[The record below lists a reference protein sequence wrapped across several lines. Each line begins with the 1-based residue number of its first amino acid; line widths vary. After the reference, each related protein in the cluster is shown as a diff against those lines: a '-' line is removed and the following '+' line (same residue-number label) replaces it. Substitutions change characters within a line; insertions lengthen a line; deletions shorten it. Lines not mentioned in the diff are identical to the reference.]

1 MACIPTNHWTL
12 RSEETSHFH
21 DFRLELLPEQKALL
35 AADLC
40 CLTLGDD
47 SPNLLRLNC
56 TEETSAVEGGYTLS
70 IGPQTVEITACSVC
84 GLHNGLSTLKLLLA
98 SGGNTLPH
106 GRVEDVPQFRN
117 RGVMLDVS
125 RGKMASLDYLKNLV
139 GLLSDLKYNILQL
152 YCEDKLALERHPSV
166 GLITGAYSKEQIL
179 ELDAHCRSHFV
190 ELQPCIQTYSHMHGI
205 LRLPGYSH
213 LAENGGL
220 FSLAA
225 GNEAVYRFLEDELQE
240 TLPWFSSKTLNINM
254 DEAYDIG
261 TGFSKDAVEREGKGK
276 VFVAHIQRV
285 VEIARRHG
293 AQTILL
299 WGDIAGKY
307 PDLLCALPE
316 NVIIADWNYN
326 PQETYPSLKAFTN
339 TGIDFWAAGGV
350 STWNSVFPRMYNVY
364 QNLINFSVESKHCGA
379 TGFLVTDWGDYGHM
393 QPLGLSLY
401 GYIVGAQQAFCASGV
416 APETIEQESWPL
428 MFCDERIKRAFRHL
442 MDSNLAAH
450 LQTGFK
456 TMSIYYV
463 FDDMLHGLA
472 LRGNEHYPKLLRE
485 TFPDLLEHGTAAYQ
499 LLSEVLAERVCE
511 QYPYPDENWRA
522 LFGEAFLH
530 ELRLSARMTRFIGTK
545 GELSMKIL
553 DQLADSALCTDAIL
567 ASINDIKLLYSE
579 LIAIRRDFEQ
589 VWNLRAYDKGIE
601 GCLTLFDKAGVQLSE
616 TVKWLALQYEAVC
629 RGERPDA
636 ALTTYTAAEN
646 YEILWTSDFKN
657 MWDRA
662 YPWR

>member
-1 MACIPTNHWTL
+1 MT
-12 RSEETSHFH
+12 
-21 DFRLELLPEQKALL
+21 
-35 AADLC
+35 ADLC
-40 CLTLGDD
+40 CLALSDS
-47 SPNLLRLNC
+47 SPNLLRLIC
-56 TEETSAVEGGYTLS
+56 VEQTSAVEDGYILS
-70 IGPQTVEITACSVC
+70 IDTKKIEITASCAC

-98 SGGNTLPH
+98 SGGHILTH
-106 GRVEDVPQFRN
+106 GQVEDVPQFRN

-166 GLITGAYSKEQIL
+166 GLITGAYGKQQIL
-179 ELDAHCRSHFV
+179 ELDAHCRNHFV
-190 ELQPCIQTYSHMHGI
+190 ELQPCIQTYSHMHGL

-213 LAENGGL
+213 LAENDGL

-225 GNEAVYRFLEDELQE
+225 GNEEVYRFLEDELRE

-276 VFVAHIQRV
+276 VFVAHIKRV

-293 AQTILL
+293 ARTILL

-307 PDLLCALPE
+307 PELLTALPE

-326 PQETYPSLKAFTN
+326 PQETYPSLKSFGH
-339 TGIDFWAAGGV
+339 TGVDFWAAGGV

-364 QNLINFSVESKHCGA
+364 QNLINFSVESRSCGA

-401 GYIVGAQQAFCASGV
+401 GYIVGAQQAFCASAV
-416 APETIEQESWPL
+416 MPETIESESWPL
-428 MFCDERIKRAFRHL
+428 IFCDERMKCAFRHL
-442 MDSNLAAH
+442 MDSNLAVN

-456 TMSIYYV
+456 TMSIYYL
-463 FDDMLHGLA
+463 FDDMLDGLA
-472 LRGNEHYPKLLRE
+472 LRGNESYPKLLRE
-485 TFPDLLEHGTAAYQ
+485 TFPDLRAKGTVAYE
-499 LLSEVLAERVCE
+499 LLSAVLEEQVCG
-511 QYPYPDENWRA
+511 QHRYPDENWRA

-545 GELSMKIL
+545 GELSIKIL
-553 DQLADSALCTDAIL
+553 DQLTDPNICVDDIL
-567 ASINDIKLLYSE
+567 ARINDIKLLYSE
-579 LIAIRRDFEQ
+579 FIAIRRDFEH

-616 TVKWLALQYEAVC
+616 TVKWLALQYEEVY
-629 RGERPDA
+629 RGGKPDA
-636 ALTTYTAAEN
+636 VLTTYTAAKN